1 MKLFLIL
8 LFWGPLS
15 FATVRVPKLTPYQV
29 SLQSCLGSAIDLQKT
44 DNHRKLYSAIE
55 SAYSLV
61 SSELLYREVVYK
73 QRSDL
78 KKLKYEN
85 GSINVYEVDE
95 EDDSLKLI
103 STEKVGEDDKTNELR
118 HKPLSAE
125 ARIRQLLIRADIR
138 SDFTRVR
145 ERRSGGLILNISWS
159 DQQIRSLK
167 IDFSESKK
175 SLNCTQKES
184 ADICTCTG

>member
-1 MKLFLIL
+1 MKLFFIVFLM
-8 LFWGPLS
+8 GPLS
-15 FATVRVPKLTPYQV
+15 WGTVRTSKLTPYQV
-29 SLQSCLGSAIDLQKT
+29 SLQKCLGSTVDLQKT
-44 DNHRKLYSAIE
+44 DNHRKLYSALE
-55 SAYSLV
+55 ASYSLV

-73 QRSDL
+73 QRNEL

-85 GSINVYEVDE
+85 DSITVYDVDE
-95 EDDSLKLI
+95 EDGGLKLI
-103 STEKVGEDDKTNELR
+103 STEKVGEENKTNELR

-138 SDFTRVR
+138 TDFTRVR
-145 ERRSGGLILNISWS
+145 ERRSGGLVVNISWA

-167 IDFSESKK
+167 VDFSESKK

-184 ADICTCTG
+184 VDICTCAG